1 MLGEEQISLSSSAF
15 VSDAIFFMKRN
26 NIRRIVVRDNQE
38 TYGVFT
44 VDEALHHILEGTVD
58 IKLIEARK
66 KKPIAEED
74 FDLKR
79 IVSRMVKE
87 NSDFV
92 LVDKKIVT
100 EKDVVK
106 SFDWDLVDEVVSSIS
121 NEGIVIPPYTRLFTA
136 IEIMVKKG
144 VRHLVIGEK
153 EPMGVLSAR
162 DVVFSYG
169 EIGLNA
175 ETSSFIQP
183 SLVSVSG
190 DMKLREAVKI
200 MLSRNVGAV
209 VVREDQVKLFT
220 LRDLI
225 KVISKHM

>member
-26 NIRRIVVRDNQE
+26 NIRRIVVRDGE
-38 TYGVFT
+38 KAYGVFT
-44 VDEALHHILEGTVD
+44 VDEALYHILEGTVD
-58 IKLIEARK
+58 IRLVDARK
-66 KKPIAEED
+66 KKPVVEEA
-74 FDLKR
+74 FDMKR
-79 IVSRMVKE
+79 VVSRMIKE
-87 NSDFV
+87 NLDFV
-92 LVDKKIVT
+92 LLNKRIVT

-106 SFDWDLVDEVVSSIS
+106 CFDWDVVEEVVSSIS
-121 NEGIVIPPYTRLFTA
+121 NEGIVIPPYTRLFMA
-136 IEIMVKKG
+136 IETMVKRG
-144 VRHLVIGEK
+144 VRHLVIGERK
-153 EPMGVLSAR
+153 PMGVLSAR

-175 ETSSFIQP
+175 EVSSFIQP

-190 DMKLREAVKI
+190 DTRVSEAVKL

-209 VVREDQVKLFT
+209 VVNDEEVKLFT

-225 KVISKHM
+225 KVISKYI

>member
-209 VVREDQVKLFT
+209 IVREDQVKLFT